1 MRLEPR
7 QLTHLA
13 TIAAYGSF
21 SRAAERLNISQPALS
36 ASIAQLERTVGSRV
50 LERGRHGAKL
60 TELGHALTRHS
71 HAVDSQ
77 LAMAAEEIR
86 LRKLGGDGPLVIG
99 VTPISAA
106 SLVPEALGRLKR
118 AIPRLSASVIEGVFG
133 EGMSMLRAGE
143 IDLFVGPVGIFPGSA
158 EIVEQPLTTDPLD
171 LVMRPRHPLAN
182 SASLSLRD
190 LRSVD
195 WALPNEGGAFQRQ
208 IEALFIS
215 AGVQWPAFY
224 IGTNSMTALRAIV
237 MQTDCVTIMPRRLLR
252 LERKARRLTT
262 VRLKDRGSRRNLG
275 LSWIRHRGLSPIAE
289 RFAECLREVAK
300 KERVV

>member
-1 MRLEPR
+1 MKLEPR
-7 QLTHLA
+7 HLSHLA
-13 TIAAYGSF
+13 TIAACGSF
-21 SRAAERLNISQPALS
+21 SRAAEQLNISQPALS
-36 ASIAQLERTVGSRV
+36 ASIAQLERTVGGRV

-60 TELGHALTRHS
+60 TELGHALARHS

-86 LRKLGGDGPLVIG
+86 LTKLGGYGPLKIG

-171 LVMRPRHPLAN
+171 LVLRPRHPLA
-182 SASLSLRD
+182 SGASLSLRD
-190 LRSVD
+190 LRGAD
-195 WALPNEGGAFQRQ
+195 WALPSEGGAFQRQ

-224 IGTNSMTALRAIV
+224 IGTNSMTALKAIV
-237 MQTDCVTIMPRRLLR
+237 MESDCVTIMPRRLLQ

-262 VRLKDRGSRRNLG
+262 VPLKERGSRRSLG

-289 RFAECLREVAK
+289 RFAECLRNVAR